1 MSITSADDRVTSY
14 NPVVAT
20 TNFAADF
27 PVFDLADISV
37 YVDGVERFDFT
48 PAGTFTDGIS
58 NNATAIFS
66 SGITGAVQ
74 VVGVRDPHR
83 TNRFSNGGPLPISSQ
98 NLALDTVEAELQ
110 EARRDISRGILAPI
124 GTTGLTLS
132 SDIDDGDTLMKQGN
146 SIVKGPDA
154 AEISSAQE
162 YAEDAHDSQ
171 LLAKTYRDQASAFAD
186 FARNN
191 WVAIGP
197 FVGTGNEADYLLTI
211 DPGSA
216 NNMLVVVG
224 GVAQLITGSAYAL
237 VYSGGNPYIRITV
250 PDGIPFEVR
259 LSNAININTPADG
272 TVSTAKIANDA
283 VTYAKMQNISATLR
297 LLGRASAGA
306 GDPEE
311 LTAAQ
316 LRDLFLPSGSIIDR
330 VVGTYVLATVLTAQI
345 PVDDTIPQ
353 SSEGT
358 QIISVSITPK
368 STTNKLRIRFSG
380 WGSASGLTTLIWS
393 LFNGGTN
400 AIAAGGVA
408 VPSSGYLEQICGE
421 VEYTPGVVTAQT
433 ISLRVGPSSAVNAMI
448 NGSAASRYFGGSGI
462 TTLTVEE
469 IKG

>member
-297 LLGRASAGA
+297 LLGRA
-306 GDPEE
+306 DHLRLYHPEIDHKQVANP
-311 LTAAQ
+311 LLWMGFRKRPHNSDLVFVQWRNQRHRSRRCGRAFVWISRTD
-316 LRDLFLPSGSIIDR
+316 LRRGRIYARCRNRADDL
-330 VVGTYVLATVLTAQI
+330 
-345 PVDDTIPQ
+345 
-353 SSEGT
+353 
-358 QIISVSITPK
+358 
-368 STTNKLRIRFSG
+368 
-380 WGSASGLTTLIWS
+380 
-393 LFNGGTN
+393 
-400 AIAAGGVA
+400 AAGR
-408 VPSSGYLEQICGE
+408 PIQCRE
-421 VEYTPGVVTAQT
+421 
-433 ISLRVGPSSAVNAMI
+433 RHD
-448 NGSAASRYFGGSGI
+448 
-462 TTLTVEE
+462 
-469 IKG
+469 